1 MKIKLYKRTTYCH
14 ILSIVWLLNPYL
26 TLNVVGGIASNA
38 AFVGAKSVIGPGC
51 DRRSTSPAARTSDT
65 RVVNSGWKTTRSR
78 TEQSGVQAPAH
89 MDTC

>member
-1 MKIKLYKRTTYCH
+1 MD
-14 ILSIVWLLNPYL
+14 
-26 TLNVVGGIASNA
+26 VVGGIASNA